1 MAEATV
7 PTARVAVQTA
17 PFDVAAE
24 LAALATGR
32 HDIGGIGSFIGTVR
46 DRAGGRQITAMTL
59 EHYPGMT
66 ERALADIVAEA
77 GRRWPLLGVT
87 VIHRVGRL
95 VPGEGI
101 VLVPAASAHRA
112 AALAATGFLIDW
124 LKTRAPFWK
133 REHFADGST
142 AWVEA
147 KAEDDAAA
155 ASWATTSLAE
165 S

>member
-1 MAEATV
+1 MG
-7 PTARVAVQTA
+7 RVAVQTA

-24 LAALATGR
+24 LAALTTGR

-46 DRAGGRQITAMTL
+46 DTAGGRAITAMTL

-66 ERALADIVAEA
+66 EAALAGIVAEA
-77 GRRWPLLGVT
+77 EGRWELLGVT

-95 VPGEGI
+95 VPGDGI
-101 VLVPAASAHRA
+101 VLVLAASAHRA

-133 REHFADGST
+133 QEHFADGTS

-147 KAEDDAAA
+147 RAADEAAA
-155 ASWATTSLAE
+155 ASWAATAAGG
-165 S
+165 